1 MFYLILKEENRIK
14 LFEDN
19 KKIII
24 DIKNK
29 IQEEEFS
36 SIGKL
41 CEIFLL
47 TFDEVLGRIVL
58 LIYPDDSIK
67 EDHEKIR
74 IINIHPIWH
83 IGVSELNNLDPLTIE
98 CGERICYGYKFSF
111 RKVKKIKIEEIIII
125 LSLPLELEILGG
137 KLLKKITNC
146 VIDSYIDKLYMI
158 IESEITKFEV
168 MKTPDMIE
176 TIRWGDQLKE
186 TLLNEFKEICTEY
199 FSYVIKILDNTKIN
213 SQKALSLLMLK
224 GINLSNSTLERND
237 TDVEL
242 FRIRPSEEEI
252 EEYFSIQSIKSIQ
265 NYREFEILIQNT
277 SKNELNDI
285 NMRIIYILN
294 YSEKEIFNL
303 DLEYWLSEE
312 ILVFTTPIVP
322 LINDFFIFITDNNMK
337 RKLFSRKISFL
348 KKNARYASNRL
359 LKV

>member
-1 MFYLILKEENRIK
+1 M
-14 LFEDN
+14 
-19 KKIII
+19 
-24 DIKNK
+24 
-29 IQEEEFS
+29 
-36 SIGKL
+36 
-41 CEIFLL
+41 
-47 TFDEVLGRIVL
+47 
-58 LIYPDDSIK
+58 
-67 EDHEKIR
+67 
-74 IINIHPIWH
+74 
-83 IGVSELNNLDPLTIE
+83 
-98 CGERICYGYKFSF
+98 
-111 RKVKKIKIEEIIII
+111 KVKKIKIEEIIII
-125 LSLPLELEILGG
+125 LSLPLKLEILGG

-176 TIRWGDQLKE
+176 TIRRGDQLKE

-277 SKNELNDI
+277 SKTELNDI

-312 ILVFTTPIVP
+312 ILVFNTPIEP

-348 KKNARYASNRL
+348 KKPQD
-359 LKV
+359 VPEIDC